1 MFVCCHANAFVI
13 HTGANM
19 AIRQLSLT
27 DFRNL
32 RSTTLEFD
40 PRVNLVTGENGSGKT
55 SLLESIYV
63 LCQADSFRTHQ
74 LRQCINHEKSS
85 FLLFGRFTDFKAG
98 LSKSDRKLEIHVNG
112 ESIKR
117 RSELVRRVPIQV
129 LNTDSFA
136 LINGSPQQRRTFID
150 WCLFHVEQSY
160 AQLWGEYRHAL
171 RQRNRLLKNRKDL
184 NLLDYW
190 NEHLVG
196 PSRLLHEMR
205 QRQCSEL
212 SELLHT
218 EFSDLLVD
226 IPVEMVYRRGW
237 PEGMDIAEVLVAQ
250 KQRDIRSGFTN
261 SGIHRDDLVFTSG
274 GLKAGEVLSRGQSK
288 RLCLALVMASLK
300 KVGVETGRRIILL
313 IDDLHSELDA
323 KAQSRVYQKLADL
336 DLQLFIS
343 NIDSRLPEGL
353 QAKEFKMFHVEHGTI
368 KPRIFS

>member
-1 MFVCCHANAFVI
+1 
-13 HTGANM
+13 M

-40 PRVNLVTGENGSGKT
+40 SRVNLVTGDNGSGKT

-74 LRQCINHEKSS
+74 LRQCINHSKSS
-85 FLLFGRFTDFKAG
+85 FLLFGRFDDFKAG
-98 LSKSDRKLEIHVNG
+98 LSKSDKKLEIHVNG

-117 RSELVRRVPIQV
+117 RSELVRRVPVLV
-129 LNTDSFA
+129 LNCDSFA
-136 LINGSPQQRRTFID
+136 LISGTPQQRRTFID

-160 AQLWGEYRHAL
+160 ANLWAEYRHAL
-171 RQRNRLLKNRKDL
+171 RQRNKLLKSRKDL
-184 NLLDYW
+184 KLLTYW
-190 NEHLVG
+190 DDHLVG

-212 SELLHT
+212 NELLHS
-218 EFSDLLVD
+218 EFSALLAD
-226 IPVEMVYRRGW
+226 IPLEMLYRRGW
-237 PEGMDIAEVLVAQ
+237 PEGMDLGDVLVAQ
-250 KQRDIRSGFTN
+250 KQRDIQSGFTN
-261 SGIHRDDLVFTSG
+261 SGIHRDDLLFTSAG
-274 GLKAGEVLSRGQSK
+274 VKAAEVLSRGQSK

-300 KVGVETGRRIILL
+300 MVGVQTGKQIILL
-313 IDDLHSELDA
+313 IDDLHSELDN
-323 KAQSRVYQKLADL
+323 KAQSKVYQQLAEM

-368 KPRIFS
+368 RPRISS

>member
-1 MFVCCHANAFVI
+1 
-13 HTGANM
+13 M

-40 PRVNLVTGENGSGKT
+40 SRVNLITGDNGSGKT

-74 LRQCINHEKSS
+74 LRQCINHAKSS
-85 FLLFGRFTDFKAG
+85 FLLFGRFSDFKAG
-98 LSKSDRKLEIHVNG
+98 LSKSDKKLEIHVNG

-117 RSELVRRVPIQV
+117 RSELVRRVPVLV

-136 LINGSPQQRRTFID
+136 LISGTPQQRRTFID

-160 AQLWGEYRHAL
+160 AHLWGEYRHAL
-171 RQRNRLLKNRKDL
+171 RQRNKLLKNRKDL
-184 NLLDYW
+184 NLLAYW
-190 NEHLVG
+190 DEHLIG
-196 PSRLLHEMR
+196 PSRSLHEMR

-212 SELLHT
+212 SELLHA
-218 EFSDLLVD
+218 EFSDLLSD
-226 IPVEMVYRRGW
+226 IPFEMTYRRGW
-237 PEGMDIAEVLVAQ
+237 PEDMDIGDALVAQ
-250 KQRDIRSGFTN
+250 KQRDIHSGFTN
-261 SGIHRDDLVFTSG
+261 SGIHRDDLLFTSG
-274 GLKAGEVLSRGQSK
+274 GVKAGEVLSRGQSK

-300 KVGVETGRRIILL
+300 KVGVETGKRIILL
-313 IDDLHSELDA
+313 IDDLHSELDGR
-323 KAQSRVYQKLADL
+323 AQRKVYQTLAGL

-343 NIDSRLPEGL
+343 NIDSQLPVGL

-368 KPRIFS
+368 RPRIFS

>member
-1 MFVCCHANAFVI
+1 
-13 HTGANM
+13 M

-40 PRVNLVTGENGSGKT
+40 SRVNLITGDNGSGKT

-74 LRQCINHEKSS
+74 LRQCINHPKSS
-85 FLLFGRFTDFKAG
+85 FLLFGRFEDFKAG
-98 LSKSDRKLEIHVNG
+98 LSKSNKKLDIHVNG

-117 RSELVRRVPIQV
+117 RSELVRRVPVLV

-136 LINGSPQQRRTFID
+136 LISGTPQQRRTFID

-160 AQLWGEYRHAL
+160 ANLWGEYRHAL
-171 RQRNRLLKNRKDL
+171 RQRNRLLKSRKDL
-184 NLLDYW
+184 NLLAYW
-190 NEHLVG
+190 DEHLVA

-205 QRQCSEL
+205 QRQCREL
-212 SELLHT
+212 TELLHT
-218 EFSDLLVD
+218 EFNDLLAD
-226 IPVEMVYRRGW
+226 IPLEMLYRRGW
-237 PEGMDIAEVLVAQ
+237 PEEMDIGDALVAQ
-250 KQRDIRSGFTN
+250 RQRDIHSGFTN
-261 SGIHRDDLVFTSG
+261 SGIHRDDLLFTSAG
-274 GLKAGEVLSRGQSK
+274 VKAAEVLSRGQSK
-288 RLCLALVMASLK
+288 RVCLALLMASLK
-300 KVGVETGRRIILL
+300 KVGLETGKQIILL
-313 IDDLHSELDA
+313 IDDLHSELDE
-323 KAQSRVYQKLADL
+323 KAQSKVYQQLGDM

-368 KPRIFS
+368 RPRISS

>member
-1 MFVCCHANAFVI
+1 
-13 HTGANM
+13 M

-40 PRVNLVTGENGSGKT
+40 SRVNLISGDNGSGKT

-74 LRQCINHEKSS
+74 LRQCINHAKSS
-85 FLLFGRFTDFKAG
+85 FLLFGRFEDFKAG
-98 LSKSDRKLEIHVNG
+98 LSKSEKKLEIHVNG

-117 RSELVRRVPIQV
+117 RSELVKRVPVLV
-129 LNTDSFA
+129 LNSDSFA
-136 LINGSPQQRRTFID
+136 LVSGTPQQRRTFID

-160 AQLWGEYRHAL
+160 ANLWGEYRHAL
-171 RQRNRLLKNRKDL
+171 RQRNRLLKSRKDL
-184 NLLDYW
+184 NLLAYW
-190 NEHLVG
+190 DEHLVG

-218 EFSDLLVD
+218 EFHDLLAD
-226 IPVEMVYRRGW
+226 IPLEIRYRRGW
-237 PEGMDIAEVLVAQ
+237 PEEVDLGDVLVAQ
-250 KQRDIRSGFTN
+250 KQRDIQSGFTN
-261 SGIHRDDLVFTSG
+261 SGIHRDDLLFTCAG
-274 GLKAGEVLSRGQSK
+274 VKAAEVLSRGQSK
-288 RLCLALVMASLK
+288 RLCLALLMASLK
-300 KVGVETGRRIILL
+300 KVGRETGKQIVLL
-313 IDDLHSELDA
+313 IDDLHSELDG
-323 KAQSRVYQKLADL
+323 KAQAKIYQQLADM

-343 NIDSRLPEGL
+343 NIENRLPEGL

-368 KPRIFS
+368 RSRISSQIL

>member
-1 MFVCCHANAFVI
+1 
-13 HTGANM
+13 M

-32 RSTTLEFD
+32 HSTTLEFD
-40 PRVNLVTGENGSGKT
+40 SGVNLITGDNGSGKT

-74 LRQCINHEKSS
+74 LRQCINHAKSS
-85 FLLFGRFTDFKAG
+85 FLLFGRFADFKAG
-98 LSKSDRKLEIHVNG
+98 LSKSDKKLEIHVNG

-117 RSELVRRVPIQV
+117 RSELVRRVPVLV
-129 LNTDSFA
+129 LNSDSFA
-136 LINGSPQQRRTFID
+136 LISGSPQQRRTFID

-171 RQRNRLLKNRKDL
+171 RQRNRLLKTRRDL
-184 NLLDYW
+184 DVLDYW
-190 NEHLVG
+190 DRHLLG

-205 QRQCSEL
+205 QRQCNEL

-226 IPVEMVYRRGW
+226 VPFEITYRRGW
-237 PEGMDIAEVLVAQ
+237 PENMDIGDALAAQ
-250 KQRDIRSGFTN
+250 KQRDINSGFTN
-261 SGIHRDDLVFTSG
+261 SGIHRDDLVFTSNG
-274 GLKAGEVLSRGQSK
+274 VKAGEVLSRGQSK

-300 KVGVETGRRIILL
+300 KVGVETGKQIILL
-313 IDDLHSELDA
+313 IDDLHSELDD
-323 KAQSRVYQKLADL
+323 KAQRKVYQTLAGL

-343 NIDSRLPEGL
+343 NIDSQLPAGL
-353 QAKEFKMFHVEHGTI
+353 QTKEFKMFHVEHGTI
-368 KPRIFS
+368 RPRIFS